1 MQGEPGLPGEVGP
14 PGADGSVVIERLGGS
29 FTFRGS
35 SGDEWLSLPGG
46 EWVQEAGS
54 INVFYGAASFE
65 GPPAACSR
73 GGIFIFQGVVV
84 RPILDGRA
92 LDAVFVHPWDSV
104 PVTIPFHD
112 GEYLFE
118 GGTDTHHTLSFEY
131 TGYDCS
137 DVATINVSVDV
148 VRIG

>member
-1 MQGEPGLPGEVGP
+1 MELRRSRALQQPAV
-14 PGADGSVVIERLGGS
+14 A
-29 FTFRGS
+29 
-35 SGDEWLSLPGG
+35 
-46 EWVQEAGS
+46 
-54 INVFYGAASFE
+54 AASLSFKE
-65 GPPAACSR
+65 SSCGPFSTVEPLTQC
-73 GGIFIFQGVVV
+73 
-84 RPILDGRA
+84 P
-92 LDAVFVHPWDSV
+92 VHPWDSV

-148 VRIG
+148 DRIG